1 MTKSRKHKK
10 FIRSYPMKQSE
21 VDQKHKYL
29 NGDEEHPEADL
40 TPARFVTL
48 LITDLGA
55 LTPPAVSHHLIK
67 PVHK

>member
-1 MTKSRKHKK
+1 
-10 FIRSYPMKQSE
+10 MKQSE

-67 PVHK
+67 LYT